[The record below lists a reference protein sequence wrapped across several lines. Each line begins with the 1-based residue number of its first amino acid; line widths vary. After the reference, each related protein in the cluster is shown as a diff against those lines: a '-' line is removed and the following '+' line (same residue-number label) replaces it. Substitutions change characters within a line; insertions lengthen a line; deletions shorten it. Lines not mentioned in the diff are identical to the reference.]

1 MMILGFLW
9 YGPLFGKTWLQ
20 AIGKV
25 ARGVGRCSRADD
37 PFHGR
42 SNRRVARAGL
52 ASGIAFPDIWTG
64 AIYGLVIAIAFVTT
78 NALTTAAFESRPS
91 TLTTLG
97 VTYQIVGLT
106 MMGAILGAWR

>member
-1 MMILGFLW
+1 MGKSREELGGAAGPTILSMVGAIVASLA
-9 YGPLFGKTWLQ
+9 LAWL
-20 AIGKV
+20 
-25 ARGVGRCSRADD
+25 VGSA
-37 PFHGR
+37 P
-42 SNRRVARAGL
+42 
-52 ASGIAFPDIWTG
+52 FPDIWTG